1 MAYGDYVTS
10 GTISV
15 SNGGTTVTG
24 SGTSWAS
31 GPTPALPGDKIYAGG
46 QVNIVASVASNT
58 SLAVRLPWTG
68 TTLSGAAYAICLD
81 APSRQAAAKSSTAV
95 NDLISRMQVL
105 ESSLYQPKVKTLGNN
120 TPASTPAENDIHV
133 AGTSPTGAWS
143 GYANNYMTWTGS
155 GWLPQAPQLGDAALI
170 EATADLSIWN
180 GAAWVTRPYTGGA
193 VRYDAA
199 QSLTSG
205 QKAQAL
211 TNQGVSAFAQTILDD
226 ADAFAVRSTIVAQ
239 QAIGFGPTYFQFF
252 GNGKA
257 VIFGSAVVTT
267 SSEVATVTL
276 PFTFTVLRSLL
287 VSNSSNASVVINVN
301 SAAWGGSSSSFV
313 VRTYGFSNV
322 IRIDYAAYGDI

>member
-31 GPTPALPGDKIYAGG
+31 GPTPLRAGDTIYTGG
-46 QVNIVASVASNT
+46 LVGVVASVASNT
-58 SLAVRLPWTG
+58 SHTLLLPWTG
-68 TTLSGAAYAICLD
+68 ATLSGAAYAVCLN

-105 ESSLYQPKVKTLGNN
+105 ESSLYQPKVKTLGSN

-133 AGTSPTGAWS
+133 AGTSPTGAWA

-155 GWLPQAPQLGDAALI
+155 GWLPQSPQLGDAALI

-180 GAAWVTRPYTGGA
+180 GTAWVTRPYTGGA
-193 VRYDAA
+193 IRYDSS
-199 QSLTSG
+199 QSLTGG
-205 QKAQAL
+205 QKAQSLA
-211 TNQGVSAFAQTILDD
+211 NQGVSTFAQTILDD
-226 ADAFAVRSTIVAQ
+226 ADAGAVRSTIVAQ
-239 QAIGFGPTYFQFF
+239 QAMGFGPTYFQFF

-257 VIFGSAVVTT
+257 VVFGSAVVTT
-267 SSEVATVTL
+267 SSEVATITL

-287 VSNSSNASVVINVN
+287 ISNSSNANVVLNVS

-313 VRTYGFSNV
+313 VRSYGLSNI